1 LNNIFC
7 GCSNLTSIDLSNF
20 VFNNPI
26 SSVKSIF
33 NSCRNL
39 KYIDISN
46 FEFSSNYSSYNI
58 FDNSLP
64 SNGTLIVKDEKV
76 GNIVKDQLKNWE
88 IKYKNKK

>member
-1 LNNIFC
+1 MNNVFF

-26 SSVKSIF
+26 SSVKQIF
-33 NSCRNL
+33 YGCESL
-39 KYIDISN
+39 KYVDISN

-58 FDNSLP
+58 FDHLLP
-64 SNGTLIVKDEKV
+64 SNGTIIVKDEKV
-76 GNIVKDQLKNWE
+76 GNMVKDQLKNWE